1 MIGTIIWWTV
11 EGSWPHQLLEFPQL
25 GPPQLPIDVISFRKA
40 LPLYADLLFL
50 YILTLSGLVF
60 SLSALANLIREDGTT
75 PRNRWIFIICGLATV
90 ISGLFGGPPILLS
103 PESTAGI
110 KAGARTGLSSIVC
123 GVLFGL
129 SVFFAPVL
137 KAIPSAA
144 TSPVLIIVGVFL
156 FQNVIRVDWTLI
168 KDSVPAFCILF
179 FIPFTFSVL
188 QGVAMGYLVYL
199 VISLATGDLF
209 YDAKR
214 FWHEISIESFVEDG
228 GYEYLSESDC
238 PSPPE
243 ISCPVEGDSSRSLF
257 YDARSVGAQFSSRSL
272 TYDAIPDEEK
282 YPLQGDIDDRIR
294 NTSEVERQKRPRGG
308 LKKVNE
314 GIPIKKPYRG
324 YSDEE
329 IRRISS
335 PRRQSMDGLDH
346 SVQVHSGV
354 LEMSSS
360 PSPNQM
366 ARSLPGGSVTLI

>member
-1 MIGTIIWWTV
+1 MIGTIIWWAL
-11 EGSWPHQLLEFPQL
+11 EGSWPGELLEFPHL
-25 GPPQLPIDVISFRKA
+25 GSPQLSLQLYDIRKA

-90 ISGLFGGPPILLS
+90 ISGIFGGPPILLS

-123 GVLFGL
+123 GILFAV

-179 FIPFTFSVL
+179 FIPFTYSVL
-188 QGVAMGYLVYL
+188 QGVAMGYLVYS
-199 VISLATGDLF
+199 VISLATGDLI

-214 FWHEISIESFVEDG
+214 FWRDLSTNPFLEDG
-228 GYEYLSESDC
+228 GYEYLPEGGY
-238 PSPPE
+238 PSPPDIE
-243 ISCPVEGDSSRSLF
+243 SKYPFDVNSSRSLIH
-257 YDARSVGAQFSSRSL
+257 SSPTMRNYSSPRVSYYHAL
-272 TYDAIPDEEK
+272 AGEEIM
-282 YPLQGDIDDRIR
+282 PGPIDDRTVNNIV
-294 NTSEVERQKRPRGG
+294 SKRS
-308 LKKVNE
+308 
-314 GIPIKKPYRG
+314 GIPIRKQYRG
-324 YSDEE
+324 YSEDE

-354 LEMSSS
+354 LELSYS
-360 PSPNQM
+360 PSPKQV
-366 ARSLPGGSVTLI
+366 ARSLPGPNMTLF